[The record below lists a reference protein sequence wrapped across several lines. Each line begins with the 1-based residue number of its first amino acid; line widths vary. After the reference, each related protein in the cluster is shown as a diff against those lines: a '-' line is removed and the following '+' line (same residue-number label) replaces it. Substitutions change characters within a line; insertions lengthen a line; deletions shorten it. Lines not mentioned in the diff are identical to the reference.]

1 MTRAKFLRLL
11 FFLAALTG
19 VAIIFLIFLFV
30 AIRGLPIF
38 AHVGLSSFIFGST
51 WLPTENQFGAL
62 PLIVGSLLVT
72 LGALIIGGPLGVGVA
87 IFLAEVA
94 PQKVKSWVRPA
105 VELLAGV
112 PSVVY
117 GFFGIMVI
125 VPLVRKVFGG
135 SGFGLITGSIVLGI
149 MILPTVATL
158 SEDAL
163 RAVPKGYK
171 VGSLGLGASHW
182 QTIRKISIPSASQGI
197 VSAIIL
203 GIGRAIGETMAVL
216 MVLGNAPIIP
226 QAANQPMTSI
236 TSVIALDMS
245 YASGEHQTALF
256 ALGLILLIFS
266 MLLVSSV
273 RYFARRRQ

>member
-38 AHVGLSSFIFGST
+38 AHVGLSSFIFGSA

-197 VSAIIL
+197 VAAIIL

>member
-1 MTRAKFLRLL
+1 LSKAKFLRLL

-19 VAIIFLIFLFV
+19 VTVIFLIFLFV
-30 AIRGLPIF
+30 AVRGLPIF
-38 AHVGLSSFIFGST
+38 AHVGLFSFIFDSN

-62 PLIVGSLLVT
+62 PLIVGSFLVT
-72 LGALIIGGPLGVGVA
+72 LGALAIGGPLGVGVA

-94 PQKVKSWVRPA
+94 PQKVQRWVRPA

-125 VPLVRKVFGG
+125 IPLVRRFFGG
-135 SGFGLITGSIVLGI
+135 SGFGLITGSIVLGM
-149 MILPTVATL
+149 MILPTIATL

-163 RAVPKGYK
+163 RAVPKAYK
-171 VGSLGLGASHW
+171 VGSLGLGASRW
-182 QTIRKISIPSASQGI
+182 QTISRISIPAASQGI
-197 VSAIIL
+197 VTAIIL

-216 MVLGNAPIIP
+216 MVLGNAPIVP
-226 QAANQPMTSI
+226 KAANQPMTAI

-266 MLLVSSV
+266 MLLVSLV
-273 RYFARRRQ
+273 RFFARRKQ

>member
-1 MTRAKFLRLL
+1 MTKAKFLRLL
-11 FFLAALTG
+11 FFIAASTG
-19 VAIIFLIFLFV
+19 VAVIFLIFLFV
-30 AIRGLPIF
+30 AVRGLPIF
-38 AHVGLSSFIFGST
+38 AHVGLVSFIFGT
-51 WLPTENQFGAL
+51 NWLPTENQFGAL

-87 IFLAEVA
+87 IFLAELA
-94 PQKVKSWVRPA
+94 PQKVKNWVRPA

-125 VPLVRKVFGG
+125 IPLVRKLFGG

-149 MILPTVATL
+149 MILPTIATL

-163 RAVPKGYK
+163 RAVPKAYK
-171 VGSLGLGASHW
+171 IGSLGLGASRW
-182 QTIRKISIPSASQGI
+182 QTIRRISIPAASQGI
-197 VSAIIL
+197 VAAVIL

-226 QAANQPMTSI
+226 TTLNQPMTAM

-245 YASGEHQTALF
+245 YSSGEHQTALF
-256 ALGLILLIFS
+256 ALGLILLVFS
-266 MLLVSSV
+266 MLLVSLV
-273 RYFARRRQ
+273 RFLTRRKQ